1 MGKKAKNDNGHLHAP
16 NYEALVSVE
25 DVELEIE
32 RRKNILVGKDRTEYQ
47 IKEEKRE
54 YVSAINEQLR
64 ELKEEREHEIVV
76 ISALE
81 DRKKQIL
88 AGAGIVP
95 LRP

>member
-1 MGKKAKNDNGHLHAP
+1 MGKKKDTGSHLNTP
-16 NYEALVSVE
+16 NYEALMSVDE
-25 DVELEIE
+25 VEAEIE

-47 IKEEKRE
+47 IKESKKD

-76 ISALE
+76 LSALE

-95 LRP
+95 LRS

>member
-1 MGKKAKNDNGHLHAP
+1 MGKKKDTRSHLNTP
-16 NYEALVSVE
+16 NYEALMSVDE
-25 DVELEIE
+25 VEEEIE
-32 RRKNILVGKDRTEYQ
+32 RRKNTLVGKDRTEYQ
-47 IKEEKRE
+47 IKESKKD

-76 ISALE
+76 LSALE

-95 LRP
+95 LRS